1 MFSAISSWAL
11 VVARALQSYG
21 CDSDDVFRKAGL
33 DPAKLRD
40 PNARYPV
47 EAMQRLWKLA
57 EDVSADPCF
66 GLSAARYWHPTTFHA
81 LGYSWMAS
89 HSLRDALER
98 MVRYLRIVTTAA
110 QARLDDTGSVSKF
123 ALGASPEAARLLT
136 TRNPEFGQSFSGIDA
151 GLATLV
157 QMCRGVY
164 GEEFAPQRVMTTRER
179 PSCAA
184 RMEAFYRCPVEY
196 SAAENAL
203 LIDRDQLDQ
212 QLPTAHAELA
222 RTNDKVVAE
231 YLAHLD
237 RGDVEMQVRVKMV
250 DALPSGELSEQSIAD
265 ALHLSLRSLQRKL
278 RESGMS
284 YKELLDGTRR
294 ELARQYLD
302 DSHYSINEVT
312 YLLGFSEPSN
322 FTRAFKRW
330 YGKSPTAYRAER
342 I

>member
-21 CDSDDVFRKAGL
+21 CDSDAVFRRAGL

-47 EAMQRLWKLA
+47 QGMQRLWILA
-57 EDVSADPCF
+57 EEVTGDTCF
-66 GLSAARYWHPTTFHA
+66 GLSAARFWHPTTFHA

-98 MVRYLRIVTTAA
+98 MVRYIRIVSTAG
-110 QARLDDTGSVSKF
+110 QARLEQVGTEYKF
-123 ALGASPEAARLLT
+123 ALAATPEAAHLLIEEHPELKRS
-136 TRNPEFGQSFSGIDA
+136 TRAIDA
-151 GLATLV
+151 AMATV
-157 QMCRGVY
+157 IQMCRGAR
-164 GEEFAPQRVMTTRER
+164 GEEFKPLRVTATRER
-179 PSCAA
+179 PGCAD
-184 RMEAFYRCPVEY
+184 RMEAFYGCP
-196 SAAENAL
+196 
-203 LIDRDQLDQ
+203 IDFLADEDAFYVDSEQLERP
-212 QLPTAHAELA
+212 LPTAHAELA
-222 RTNDKVVAE
+222 RTNDKVVTE

-237 RGDVEMQVRVKMV
+237 RSDVEMQVRAKLV
-250 DALPSGELSEQSIAD
+250 DALPSGKLSEESVASG
-265 ALHLSLRSLQRKL
+265 LHLSLRSLQRKL
-278 RESGMS
+278 RERGVS
-284 YKELLDGTRR
+284 YKELVDDTRR

-302 DSHYSINEVT
+302 DSHYSVNEIT

-330 YGKSPTAYRAER
+330 YGKSPTAYRAEG

>member
-21 CDSDDVFRKAGL
+21 CDSDAVFRQAGL

-40 PNARYPV
+40 PNARYAV
-47 EAMQRLWKLA
+47 EAMQRLWKLSEQA
-57 EDVSADPCF
+57 TGDPCF
-66 GLSAARYWHPTTFHA
+66 GLSAARFWHPTTFHA

-98 MVRYLRIVTTAA
+98 MVRYLRIVSTAA
-110 QARLDDTGSVSKF
+110 QARLDETGAGYKF
-123 ALGASPEAARLLT
+123 SLQATPEAVRLLT
-136 TRNPEFGQSFSGIDA
+136 KGDPQFRQSVSGIDA

-164 GEEFAPQRVMTTRER
+164 GERFAPLQVITTRER
-179 PSCAA
+179 PECAA
-184 RMEAFYRCPVEY
+184 RMEAFYRCPIEFDAGEDGFFVDPNQIE
-196 SAAENAL
+196 
-203 LIDRDQLDQ
+203 QP
-212 QLPTAHAELA
+212 LPTAHAELA

-237 RGDVEMQVRVKMV
+237 RADIEMQVRVRLV
-250 DALPSGELSEQSIAD
+250 DALPSGALSEHAIAE
-265 ALHLSLRSLQRKL
+265 ALHVSLRSLQRRL
-278 RESGMS
+278 RERGLS
-284 YKELLDGTRR
+284 YKELLDDTRR

-302 DSHYSINEVT
+302 DSHYSVNEIT

-330 YGKSPTAYRAER
+330 YGKSPTAYRAEG